1 MDTPHLPPLF
11 RPRPLDRDDPFAA
24 ATARAAASND
34 NDDGE
39 EAGTLLWSRRP
50 DRLDLAVVLGPDR
63 PLPETRLVVAV
74 TLIALA
80 DALEAL
86 GPPTLAVS
94 FGWPDRLLVNGALA
108 GGVRFAAAPGTPEDD
123 VPAWAVVGATVDI
136 LGDPDDPDPGRHP
149 DRTALREEGFGDLE
163 VPALLESFARH
174 FLSWTDIW
182 EDAGFQ
188 PAQVIWQRRLD
199 RPIAL
204 PELGAALQAPTWT
217 LPERRRP

>member
-11 RPRPLDRDDPFAA
+11 RSGPLDRDDPFAV
-24 ATARAAASND
+24 ATARA
-34 NDDGE
+34 DDGE

-63 PLPETRLVVAV
+63 PLTETRLVVAV

-108 GGVRFAAAPGTPEDD
+108 GGVRFAAAPGTPEDE
-123 VPAWAVVGATVDI
+123 VPAWAVVGATVDV

-217 LPERRRP
+217 LPERPLPERRGP